1 MTRGPIGAGNVMN
14 VALII
19 ERIEPWRGGA
29 ETSTLQF
36 AGHLSRLGCRVHMV
50 TTTSIPS
57 TPDLTIVPIR
67 ANRAFRAIKTLAFAW
82 RAARYVRSQDFD
94 IVHSITPCQAA
105 DIYQPR
111 GGTVPETLERN
122 LAIRSGATM
131 RCLKRI
137 GQGLSLKYRIIA
149 HLERKLLT
157 RRPPPWVI
165 AISSYVSDQLR
176 RHYDFDDARVRQVF
190 NGVDPDVTP
199 VEDRVKERA
208 ALRRQFGLADDDL
221 VLLCVAHNFKL
232 KGVAKLIEALAH
244 RRTDPSGS
252 ARAHRRADRT
262 YALIVGR
269 DKPNPFAKLA
279 ERRGVADRVLFAG
292 PTQRI
297 AAFFHAAD
305 ILVHPTFYDPC
316 SRVVLEA
323 MAAGLPVITT
333 RFNGAAERMTDGLEG
348 YVIDSPQ
355 DVAALA
361 DRIDRLADD
370 DHRRACAVHASRAIE
385 SVTMKAHAEQ
395 ARALYEELLA
405 GGELKRGG
413 YR

>member
-1 MTRGPIGAGNVMN
+1 MD
-14 VALII
+14 VALVI

-29 ETSTLQF
+29 EMSTLQF
-36 AGHLSRLGCRVHMV
+36 AGHLSRMGCRVHMV
-50 TTTSIPS
+50 TTTNIPS
-57 TPDLTIVPIR
+57 TPELTIVPIR
-67 ANRAFRAIKTLAFAW
+67 ANRVFRAIKTLIFAW

-94 IVHSITPCQAA
+94 IVHCITPCEAA

-122 LAIRSGATM
+122 LAMRSGIVLQF
-131 RCLKRI
+131 LKRI

-149 HLERKLLT
+149 YLERKLLT
-157 RRPPPWVI
+157 RQPPPWVI
-165 AISSYVSDQLR
+165 AISQYVSVQLR
-176 RHYDFDDARVRQVF
+176 QHYSFGEARVRQVF
-190 NGVDPDVTP
+190 NGVDPDLTDLA
-199 VEDRVKERA
+199 DRARERST
-208 ALRRQFGLADDDL
+208 LRKQFGLTDDDL

-232 KGVAKLIEALAH
+232 KGVAKVIEALAH
-244 RRTDPSGS
+244 RRSYQSETASLNQRTD
-252 ARAHRRADRT
+252 HT

-269 DKPNPFAKLA
+269 DKPNAFAKLA
-279 ERRGVADRVLFAG
+279 GRLGVANRVLFTG

-297 AAFFHAAD
+297 SAFFHAAD

-333 RFNGAAERMTDGLEG
+333 RFNGAAERITDGQEG
-348 YVIDSPQ
+348 YVIDSPKN
-355 DVAALA
+355 VSALS

-370 DHRRACAVHASRAIE
+370 NHRRACAACASKAIE
-385 SVTMKAHAEQ
+385 RVSMKAHAEQ
-395 ARALYEELLA
+395 VLSLYEELLA
-405 GGELKRGG
+405 GGDLKLGG